1 MKKYLGVS
9 ALVLLC
15 FTSLVLWAEGLE
27 VPEGDPLAAA
37 LALWT
42 QWKTATPIAIGSL
55 IITFVVQALKKFLPS
70 SGVTRVVVV
79 LGGVAYTI
87 LQKIMTGMGWAEA
100 LVLVLLTMG
109 GAVLIYEM
117 VIKPLFPKKPVQLVA
132 PK

>member
-1 MKKYLGVS
+1 MRIYFGIS
-9 ALVLLC
+9 MLVL
-15 FTSLVLWAEGLE
+15 FVSLIVFAEALE
-27 VPEGDPLAAA
+27 VPEGDPLASA

-55 IITFVVQALKKFLPS
+55 IITFVVQALKEFLPS

-79 LGGVAYTI
+79 LGGVGYTI

-100 LVLVLLTMG
+100 LVMVLLTMG

-117 VIKPLFPKKPVQLVA
+117 VIKPLFPKKVVQLVA